1 MSNNCCGTDY
11 TQGGTWEDVTLITP
25 DIVDAVMKNTTLNGG
40 VKLDDATA
48 QDIADQICNKLKEC
62 IKGHIENGTFDNVTL
77 TKAVLISSTLTNAV
91 FDGTVSLDDATKA
104 SFVSELCE
112 EFKPCI
118 IKHIQEADLTKLT
131 ASNASLTNVEF
142 AGLIKATVESAKGIA
157 EIVGPYIK
165 EFVKEHVEAVKL
177 EQLRATDVTLTDT
190 ALRGDLELS
199 KDASDA
205 IYEAIEAAVAS
216 KASEIVGIAI
226 GSLSPSD
233 INAVDARNPI
243 ITGGRIIDGAMS
255 GTKATGITLDNAYG
269 TNIIFDTGRLK
280 NFTLSGQVPL
290 DTEAKTHLCQQ
301 LRDCILALLDESFSQ
316 QDVAAVFSD
325 CDGVPRTPGT
335 RIVSCSELTAALAL
349 TEQKIINKMPVSDVI
364 TGLFYDEEH
373 HKIILETTLDND
385 KPQRWE
391 IALDE
396 MGGQV
401 VTDKV
406 TIVGTGTTKDP
417 LRVNLLEATELLP
430 STEQDTWLPTS
441 VYGGRNALLGVPDAW
456 MDLNGWLFPVYR
468 KSAQE

>member
-11 TQGGTWEDVTLITP
+11 TQGGTWEGVTLIVP
-25 DIVDAVMKNTTLNGG
+25 AIVDAVMKNTTLNGG
-40 VKLDDATA
+40 VHFDDATA
-48 QDIADQICNKLKEC
+48 QDVVDQICDKLRAC
-62 IKGHIENGTFDNVTL
+62 
-77 TKAVLISSTLTNAV
+77 
-91 FDGTVSLDDATKA
+91 
-104 SFVSELCE
+104 
-112 EFKPCI
+112 
-118 IKHIQEADLTKLT
+118 
-131 ASNASLTNVEF
+131 
-142 AGLIKATVESAKGIA
+142 
-157 EIVGPYIK
+157 
-165 EFVKEHVEAVKL
+165 VKEHVEAVKL
-177 EQLRATDVTLTDT
+177 ERLRATDVTLTDT

-205 IYEAIEAAVAS
+205 IYEAIEAAIAS
-216 KASEIVGIAI
+216 KASEIVGMAI
-226 GSLSPSD
+226 SSLSPSD
-233 INAVDARNPI
+233 INAVDTRDPI
-243 ITGGRIIDGAMS
+243 ITGGRIIDGTMS
-255 GTKATGITLDNAYG
+255 GTKATGITLDNASG

-349 TEQKIINKMPVSDVI
+349 MEQKIINQMPVSDVI

-406 TIVGTGTTKDP
+406 TIVGTGTTNDP

-441 VYGGRNALLGVPDAW
+441 VYGGRTALLGVPDAW
-456 MDLNGWLFPVYR
+456 IDLNGWLFPVYR